1 MLFWYLTKYSNGYY
15 NTGTTSTHSSAND
28 WWYIHYSTLMRTCQQ
43 KSMGGGLYLAKSM
56 ITPFGKEVKKRL
68 VDLEQ
73 SQDWLI
79 QNITTKTGLF
89 MDSGYMH
96 KILTGERS
104 APKVVQAIR
113 EILDIPE
120 VPEG

>member
-1 MLFWYLTKYSNGYY
+1 M
-15 NTGTTSTHSSAND
+15 
-28 WWYIHYSTLMRTCQQ
+28 I
-43 KSMGGGLYLAKSM
+43 KSG

-73 SQDWLI
+73 NQEWLM
-79 QNITTKTGLF
+79 QQITAKTGLF
-89 MDSGYMH
+89 VDSGYMH
-96 KILTGERS
+96 KIMTGQRN

-120 VPEG
+120 AAEE